1 MPAPERSGPGVS
13 PDTGPGLFASVRS
26 FWSVMLAI
34 LYTRLDLATAEL
46 EDGALRVVKMLA
58 AAFIALISFHAAFFF
73 VMLFILAAAWDNY
86 EARLWVIG
94 GIFAVY
100 LIVGFVCVSIVRNM
114 IASRPRFFSQT
125 VAELRRDVE
134 GLQRSMTSKQEEPKP

>member
-26 FWSVMLAI
+26 FWSVLLAI
-34 LYTRLDLATAEL
+34 LYTRLDLASAEL
-46 EDGALRVVKMLA
+46 EDGAVRVAKLVVAALVALA
-58 AAFIALISFHAAFFF
+58 SFHAAFFF
-73 VMLFILAAAWDNY
+73 LMLFVLAAAWDNY

-94 GIFAVY
+94 GIFALY
-100 LIVGFVCVSIVRNM
+100 LIVGFVYAAIARNM

-125 VAELRRDVE
+125 IAELRRDVE
-134 GLQRSMTSKQEEPKP
+134 GLKRTMAAKKEEPKP